1 MANTTITKRESA
13 GTRTATARK
22 SSAGHTRN
30 GTARRHSANGDHTEP
45 LLKSFFIEEL
55 KDIYWAEKKLVS
67 SLPKLQKAACTDA
80 LKTAI
85 GEHLEETRR
94 HVTRLEDIFEQL
106 GKKAQAKKCEAMEG
120 IIEESQTVIEDTEEG
135 TATRD
140 VALIMAAQKAEHY
153 EIATYGGLRQLAI
166 TLGLDEIADTLNS
179 TLEEEKKADDLLT
192 DIAENDINY
201 QAAGEGNE
209 EEENGE
215 EEEEEEE

>member
-1 MANTTITKRESA
+1 MTNTTTAKRGSANTL
-13 GTRTATARK
+13 TAAKK
-22 SSAGHTRN
+22 SSAGRGKNGITQRHSVNGNHTR
-30 GTARRHSANGDHTEP
+30 P
-45 LLKSFFIEEL
+45 LLKEFFIEEL

-67 SLPKLQKAACTDA
+67 SLPKLQRAACTDA

-85 GEHLEETRR
+85 GEHLEETRG

-120 IIEESQTVIEDTEEG
+120 IIEESRTVIEDTEEG

-166 TLGLDEIADTLNS
+166 TLGLDDIADTLNS

-201 QAAGEGNE
+201 QAAGEGE
-209 EEENGE
+209 EEESENGE
-215 EEEEEEE
+215 EEEEEE

>member
-1 MANTTITKRESA
+1 MTNTTTAKRGSANTL
-13 GTRTATARK
+13 TAAKK
-22 SSAGHTRN
+22 SSAGRGKN
-30 GTARRHSANGDHTEP
+30 GITQRHSVNGNHTGP
-45 LLKSFFIEEL
+45 LLKEFFIEEL

-85 GEHLEETRR
+85 GEHLEETRG

-120 IIEESQTVIEDTEEG
+120 IIEESRTVIEDTEEG

-166 TLGLDEIADTLNS
+166 TLGLDDIADTLNS

-201 QAAGEGNE
+201 QAAGEGE
-209 EEENGE
+209 EEESENGE
-215 EEEEEEE
+215 EEEEEE